1 MRIASRLAQHAA
13 QNTTSI
19 DATDG
24 PNNAPRIEND
34 SRRRFLQGGAG
45 LTLALY
51 LPGALPTAQA
61 ASTTAPTTAGPGI
74 TTSAAAPT
82 APAFEPNAFV
92 RIGTDGVVTVIS
104 KHIEMGQGAYTGI
117 ATLVAEELD
126 AAWPQVKVEG
136 APADPSRYK
145 NLLFG
150 PMQGTGGSTAM
161 ANSWLQMRLAGA
173 TARAML
179 MAAAAQS
186 WGVPATEV
194 QVSNGVVSHPGSGRK
209 AGFGELAEAASKQ
222 AVPTDVQLK
231 DPKDFRLI
239 GKRAPRKDS
248 AEKVNGKAQ
257 FTQDVH
263 LPDMLTAVVA
273 HPTRFGSKVKSFD
286 ASKAKAVKGVV
297 EVVQIPN
304 GVAVLAKDTW
314 SAKKGRDALVI
325 EWDDSQ
331 AFRLGSDEI
340 FAKYH
345 ELAKQPG
352 AVARSEGDVNVAFT
366 QAARTLRASYDFPF
380 LAHASMEPLNCV
392 VKLGQGTCEIWNGEQ
407 FQSIDQAM
415 VAQQLGIKPEKV
427 TIHMLYA
434 GGSFGRRAS
443 KDADYVRE
451 AVSIAQA
458 INGRAPVKMVW
469 LREDDMKGGYYRPAF
484 HHTIEAALD
493 AQNRVTGW
501 RHRLV
506 GQSIF
511 TGTAFNGMLKDGI
524 DPVSVEGA
532 ANLPYGFPALHVDLH
547 TPTDIAVPSHW
558 WRSVGSTHT
567 AYSTETF
574 IDELAAASGQDPVAY
589 RLALLSKH
597 PRHAVVL
604 KLAAEKAGWGTPL
617 KKGAKGVRRGRG
629 VAVHESFGS
638 YVAEVAEVSIKAD
651 GSLRV
656 DRVVCAVDC
665 GTVIN
670 PDVVRAQVEGGVG
683 FALTAALY
691 GSITLRDGMVEQS
704 NFHDQQ
710 LLRINEMPRVEVHI
724 VPSAEKPTGIGEP
737 GVPPLAPA
745 VANAIAAATGKRVR
759 NLPIRSET
767 LKA

>member
-1 MRIASRLAQHAA
+1 MRLHTRL
-13 QNTTSI
+13 TTSA
-19 DATDG
+19 DQGDTPASG
-24 PNNAPRIEND
+24 SNASPRIEND

-61 ASTTAPTTAGPGI
+61 ASTAGPGI
-74 TTSAAAPT
+74 TAGAAAPA

-92 RIGTDGVVTVIS
+92 RIGTDGVVTVVS

-136 APADPSRYK
+136 APADPSRYN

-161 ANSWLQMRLAGA
+161 ANAWLQMRQAGA

-179 MAAAAQS
+179 VAAAAQS
-186 WGVPATEV
+186 WGVPAAEV
-194 QVSNGVVSHPGSGRK
+194 QVSEGVVSHPGSGRK

-222 AVPTDVQLK
+222 AVPANVQLK
-231 DPKDFRLI
+231 DPKDFKLI
-239 GKRAPRKDS
+239 GKRAARKDS
-248 AEKVNGKAQ
+248 AEKVNGKAR

-263 LPDMLTAVVA
+263 LQGMLTAVVA
-273 HPTRFGSKVKSFD
+273 HPPRFGAKVKSFD

-297 EVVQIPN
+297 DVVQIPN

-314 SAKKGRDALVI
+314 SAKKGRDALVV
-325 EWDDSQ
+325 EWDDAQ
-331 AFRLGSDEI
+331 AFRLSSDEI

-345 ELAKQPG
+345 ALAQQPG
-352 AVARSEGDVNVAFT
+352 AVARSEGDVNAAFA
-366 QAARTLRASYDFPF
+366 QAARTVRASYDFPF
-380 LAHASMEPLNCV
+380 LAHAAMEPLNCV

-415 VAQQLGIKPEKV
+415 VAQQLGIPPEKV

-458 INGRAPVKMVW
+458 IQGRAPVKMVW

-506 GQSIF
+506 GQSIV
-511 TGTAFNGMLKDGI
+511 TGTAFNGMVKDGI

-574 IDELAAASGQDPVAY
+574 IDELAAAAGQDPVAY
-589 RLALLSKH
+589 RLALLGKH
-597 PRHAVVL
+597 PRHAAVL

-617 KKGAKGVRRGRG
+617 KKGPKGGEKGVRRGRG

-638 YVAEVAEVSIKAD
+638 YVAEVAEVSIQAD

-691 GSITLRDGMVEQS
+691 GAITLKDGVVEQS
-704 NFHDQQ
+704 NFHDQP

-724 VPSAEKPTGIGEP
+724 VPSSEKPTGIGEP

-745 VANAIAAATGKRVR
+745 VANAIAQATGKRVR
-759 NLPIRSET
+759 NLPIRPET